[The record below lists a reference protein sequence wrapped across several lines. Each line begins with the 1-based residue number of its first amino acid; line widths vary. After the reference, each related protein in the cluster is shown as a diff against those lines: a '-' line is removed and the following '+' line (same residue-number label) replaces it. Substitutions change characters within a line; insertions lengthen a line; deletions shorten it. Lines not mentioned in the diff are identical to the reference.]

1 MTATMNARTPR
12 RKPARLDWKNNG
24 CYKEGQ
30 PLRMINA
37 GRYRN
42 QILNIA
48 ARVEVTFAGGDI
60 FLSLP
65 IPLAILNHQSFVQHL
80 RKHAAE

>member
-1 MTATMNARTPR
+1 
-12 RKPARLDWKNNG
+12 
-24 CYKEGQ
+24 
-30 PLRMINA
+30 MINA

-42 QILNIA
+42 QILNTA
-48 ARVEVTFAGGDI
+48 ARVFLAFAVGDI

-65 IPLAILNHQSFVQHL
+65 IPLLILNHDPFIQHV